1 MKRTHHCN
9 ELRPAHIGQ
18 TVTLSGWVHSR
29 RDLGG
34 LIFIDI
40 RDREGRTQTVFDP
53 SALARDIFEQAAALR
68 SECVISVTGKV
79 RERPEGTRNPKIAT
93 GEIEVAATG
102 LEVLNMAEVLPF
114 PVDDPE
120 VAKSVNEELRLQYR
134 YLDLRRPEMARNL
147 RLRSKVAVATRA
159 YFDEQGFLE
168 VETPTLF
175 KSTPEGAREFLVP
188 SRTNPGKFYALPQ
201 SPQQFKQI
209 LMVGGVEKYFQLARC
224 YRDED
229 QRADRQLEF
238 TQIDLEMSFIER
250 EDIYSLI
257 EGLLKRVWKTALNM
271 DIATPFKRMTFEEA
285 LNRFG
290 IDKPDMRFGLEL
302 ADLTDDFR
310 ASAFKVFS
318 GAVAAGG
325 VVKAIN
331 AKGLAGV
338 TQGQIETMT
347 EYAKS
352 FGAKGLAFIKVEK
365 GEWKSPIVKFFSDAE
380 KAALTTKLKI
390 EEDDLILFA
399 ADQWLNACEILGKI
413 RGYCA
418 ELLKAQGK
426 LSIPAN
432 RFDFLWVVDFPL
444 LSFDKEQN
452 RWYSSHHP
460 FTAPVA
466 ADIPLLKTDP
476 KKVRGQHYDVVVNGV
491 ELGGGSIRIHQPAVQ
506 KLVFEEVL
514 QIPPEVVQARFGYM
528 LEAFKY
534 GAPPHG
540 GIALGFDRLIAIL
553 CGTPSIR
560 DVIAFPKTAKGADLM
575 TDSPAGVE
583 PKQLRDLY
591 LELKIPEEALAD
603 PPISSFAKN
612 SNQII
617 SYNTMKKNILL
628 LAAIALMGTMTL
640 ALNELRAQN
649 APPSPG
655 APTSPG
661 FTPGPGQGRPGMPPG
676 FRGRPGGRY
685 GQTIMFLRM
694 SKAELE
700 RSTDDFDGH
709 RQSAIEAVDKAMQEL
724 QAVQTS
730 IQAAAAAKA
739 AAAKAAAAAAAQSN
753 QPPAQPAPAA
763 PAAPSQ

>member
-53 SALARDIFEQAAALR
+53 SDLPKELFDRAAALR
-68 SECVISVTGKV
+68 SECVVSVTGKV
-79 RERPEGTRNPKIAT
+79 RHRPSGTNNSKIPT
-93 GEIEVAATG
+93 GEVEIGVTA

-120 VAKSVNEELRLQYR
+120 VAAKVNEELRLQYR
-134 YLDLRRPEMARNL
+134 YLDLRRPEMACNL
-147 RLRSKVAVATRA
+147 RLRSKVATAARV
-159 YFDEQGFLE
+159 FMDEQGFLE

-188 SRTNPGKFYALPQ
+188 SRREPGKFYALPQ

-209 LMVGGVEKYFQLARC
+209 LMVAGVERYFQLARC

-238 TQIDLEMSFIER
+238 TQIDIEMSFIER
-250 EDIYSLI
+250 EDIYALI

-271 DIATPFKRMTFEEA
+271 DIPTPFKRLTFAEA

-290 IDKPDMRFGLEL
+290 IDKPDTRFGMEL
-302 ADLTDDFR
+302 VDFTEEFR
-310 ASAFKVFS
+310 ASSFKVFS
-318 GAVAAGG
+318 GAIANGG
-325 VVKAIN
+325 VVKALN
-331 AKGLAGV
+331 AKGLAGA

-365 GEWKSPIVKFFSDAE
+365 GEWKSPIVKFFNDAE
-380 KAALTTKLKI
+380 KAALTQKLGI
-390 EEDDLILFA
+390 EEGDLILFA

-413 RGYCA
+413 RLYCA
-418 ELLKAQGK
+418 EVLKGQGK
-426 LSIPAN
+426 LNIPAD

-460 FTAPVA
+460 FTAAVTD
-466 ADIPLLKTDP
+466 DIPLLKTDP
-476 KKVRGQHYDVVVNGV
+476 KKVRGQHYDIVVNGT
-491 ELGGGSIRIHQPAVQ
+491 ELGGGSIRIHQPDVQ
-506 KLVFEEVL
+506 KTIFEDVL
-514 QIPPEVVQARFGYM
+514 QIPADMVKARFGYM
-528 LEAFKY
+528 LEAFRY

-540 GIALGFDRLIAIL
+540 GIALGFDRMIAIL

-560 DVIAFPKTAKGADLM
+560 DVIAFPKTAKGTDLM
-575 TDSPAGVE
+575 TDSPAHVE
-583 PKQLRDLY
+583 PKQLRDLH
-591 LELKIPEEALAD
+591 LEVKV
-603 PPISSFAKN
+603 
-612 SNQII
+612 
-617 SYNTMKKNILL
+617 
-628 LAAIALMGTMTL
+628 AA
-640 ALNELRAQN
+640 
-649 APPSPG
+649 P
-655 APTSPG
+655 
-661 FTPGPGQGRPGMPPG
+661 
-676 FRGRPGGRY
+676 
-685 GQTIMFLRM
+685 
-694 SKAELE
+694 K
-700 RSTDDFDGH
+700 
-709 RQSAIEAVDKAMQEL
+709 
-724 QAVQTS
+724 
-730 IQAAAAAKA
+730 
-739 AAAKAAAAAAAQSN
+739 
-753 QPPAQPAPAA
+753 PAGETPAPAK
-763 PAAPSQ
+763 